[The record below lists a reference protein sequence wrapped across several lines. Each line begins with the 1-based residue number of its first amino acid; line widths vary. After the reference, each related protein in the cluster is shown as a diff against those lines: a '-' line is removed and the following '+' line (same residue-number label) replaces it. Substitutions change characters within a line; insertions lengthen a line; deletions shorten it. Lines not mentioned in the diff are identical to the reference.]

1 MTTTV
6 QGILRQKGNQ
16 VWSVSPTATVR
27 EALEVM
33 AERKIGAVLVMEGGL
48 LVGIFSE
55 RDYARRGV
63 LMNRGPETKI
73 GEMMTFPVYCVTPVQ
88 TIEECMGLMTD
99 KHIRHLPVVDGDTI
113 LGVVSIGDIVKE
125 MIADQEHLI
134 KGLENYILGKRA

>member
-33 AERKIGAVLVMEGGL
+33 ADRKIGAVLVMEGGL

-63 LMNRGPETKI
+63 LMNRGPETPI

-113 LGVVSIGDIVKE
+113 LGIVSIGDIVKE

>member
-1 MTTTV
+1 
-6 QGILRQKGNQ
+6 
-16 VWSVSPTATVR
+16 
-27 EALEVM
+27 M

-63 LMNRGPETKI
+63 LMNRGPETSI
-73 GEMMTFPVYCVTPVQ
+73 GEMMTFPVYCVTPDQ

-99 KHIRHLPVVDGDTI
+99 RHIRHLPVVDGDSI

>member
-63 LMNRGPETKI
+63 LMNRGPETPI

-99 KHIRHLPVVDGDTI
+99 KHIRHLPVVDGNTI

>member
-63 LMNRGPETKI
+63 LMNRGPETSI
-73 GEMMTFPVYCVTPVQ
+73 GEMMTFPVYCVTPDQ

-99 KHIRHLPVVDGDTI
+99 RHIRHLPVVDGDSI